1 MQESSPPTVQE
12 ARRPAVRQ
20 PRSLT
25 TDEFRFFRYN
35 GFLKLPWRL
44 PAELVEAIRK
54 QAADDIEQEVEPLVR
69 DYRGDVMRLSA
80 IWERG
85 GAIREALGG
94 REVVPALQSLLG
106 PDVEYILNR
115 HNHLTLR
122 RRDDRTAMSIELH
135 RDVGN
140 WSRTICTIL
149 FYLEDTTLENG
160 CTQVIPGSHL
170 LPDFA
175 PGLRAEN
182 DPWWIDS
189 GLLEQRISI
198 PMPAGGLLAI
208 DSMLAH
214 AAGRNRTDGTR
225 MTLTAGYHVV
235 DHHAGDWD
243 PKRVVVCGERVYRG
257 NDLRR
262 RPRGEQERAAP

>member
-1 MQESSPPTVQE
+1 MQEPRLPSIQE
-12 ARRPAVRQ
+12 PRP
-20 PRSLT
+20 LT
-25 TDEFRFFRYN
+25 PDEVRFFRFN

-44 PAELVEAIRK
+44 PPGLVARVK
-54 QAADDIEQEVEPLVR
+54 AQAVSDIEQAVEPLFR

-85 GAIREALGG
+85 GAIRQALGG
-94 REVVPALQSLLG
+94 AEVVPALQSLLG
-106 PDVEYILNR
+106 PDVEYMLNR

-122 RRDDRTAMSIELH
+122 RQDDRTAMSIELH
-135 RDVGN
+135 RDVSN

-149 FYLEDTTLENG
+149 FYLEDTNLENG
-160 CTQVIPGSHL
+160 CTQIIPGSHL
-170 LPDFA
+170 LPNVA
-175 PGLRAEN
+175 PGLKAES
-182 DPWWIDS
+182 DPWWIAS
-189 GLLEQRISI
+189 GLLEQRISL

-208 DSMLAH
+208 DSMLLH

-262 RPRGEQERAAP
+262 ERRAEQEQARRE

>member
-1 MQESSPPTVQE
+1 MQEP
-12 ARRPAVRQ
+12 RP
-20 PRSLT
+20 LT
-25 TDEFRFFRYN
+25 TDEIRFFRYN

-44 PAELVEAIRK
+44 PSELVEAIKK
-54 QAADDIEQEVEPLVR
+54 QAADDIEQAVEPLFR

-94 REVVPALQSLLG
+94 PEVVPALQSLLG
-106 PDVEYILNR
+106 PDVEYTLNR

-149 FYLEDTTLENG
+149 FYLEDTNLENG

-170 LPDFA
+170 LPNVA
-175 PGLRAEN
+175 PGLKAEN
-182 DPWWIDS
+182 DPVVDRLRAPGAAHLDS
-189 GLLEQRISI
+189 DAGRR
-198 PMPAGGLLAI
+198 PAGHRQ
-208 DSMLAH
+208 H
-214 AAGRNRTDGTR
+214 AA
-225 MTLTAGYHVV
+225 A
-235 DHHAGDWD
+235 
-243 PKRVVVCGERVYRG
+243 
-257 NDLRR
+257 RR
-262 RPRGEQERAAP
+262 RPQPHRRHPHDAHRRLPRGGPPRRRVGPQARGGLRRTRLPGQRRQAARVDQEALTREALRL

>member
-1 MQESSPPTVQE
+1 MQPSWAASAMQEP
-12 ARRPAVRQ
+12 RP
-20 PRSLT
+20 LT
-25 TDEFRFFRYN
+25 TDEIRFFRYN
-35 GFLKLPWRL
+35 GFLKLPWQL
-44 PAELVEAIRK
+44 PSELVGAIK
-54 QAADDIEQEVEPLVR
+54 QQAADDIEQAVEPLFR

-94 REVVPALQSLLG
+94 PEVVPALQSLLG
-106 PDVEYILNR
+106 RDVEYTLNR

-149 FYLEDTTLENG
+149 FYLEDTNLENG

-170 LPDFA
+170 LPNVA
-175 PGLRAEN
+175 PGLKAEN
-182 DPWWIDS
+182 DPWWIAS

-208 DSMLAH
+208 DSMLLH

-235 DHHAGDWD
+235 DHHAGAWD
-243 PKRVVVCGERVYRG
+243 PKRVVVCGERVYQG
-257 NDLRR
+257 NDARRPASTRR
-262 RPRGEQERAAP
+262 R